1 MVYIKEAEKI
11 SDFIKML
18 NATTSLFYFEDI
30 RIYRD
35 HKNMTNRLNN
45 CEQANVDKSMNASRE
60 QLDLIKKLKEIRD
73 FDLLDD
79 KIKDICIYKVYE
91 NGNSNC
97 SYFLNEDEATLM
109 TRHPD
114 IKTYLMYVIQLV
126 REYYPKLIDKGIF
139 GYMETGEELS
149 DVINGKY
156 ERNDVTNREELLA
169 FIELYSS
176 YKGYTLPVIVSDLSF
191 FNKRDQSLF
200 LKFMDD
206 TDLNLI
212 LLASRDNILDT
223 IISRVREFRKFYV
236 DSVNGKISFIAP
248 GKAREMMSSEASETD
263 DISDEDKMLMRNKY
277 NPVLSYDESLVKSFR
292 QSYKDKLLNL
302 LEG

>member
-1 MVYIKEAEKI
+1 MSSQSSQDSASEKTIKI
-11 SDFIKML
+11 F
-18 NATTSLFYFEDI
+18 
-30 RIYRD
+30 
-35 HKNMTNRLNN
+35 
-45 CEQANVDKSMNASRE
+45 
-60 QLDLIKKLKEIRD
+60 
-73 FDLLDD
+73 
-79 KIKDICIYKVYE
+79 
-91 NGNSNC
+91 
-97 SYFLNEDEATLM
+97 
-109 TRHPD
+109 
-114 IKTYLMYVIQLV
+114 
-126 REYYPKLIDKGIF
+126 PKLFIGDACKAF
-139 GYMETGEELS
+139 KAQLKKSNY
-149 DVINGKY
+149 KY
-156 ERNDVTNREELLA
+156 EINDVTNREELLA